1 MMMESCTGLG
11 MFFGILG
18 MAAPLIA
25 IGAIF
30 YLIFAKSKHSDLQ
43 EVR

>member
-11 MFFGILG
+11 MIFGLLG

-25 IGAIF
+25 ISAIL
-30 YLIFAKSKHSDLQ
+30 YLVVAKRRDPELH
-43 EVR
+43 EAR